1 MTNRSVS
8 KESLERKL
16 ENRKKKAFLCRFLPS
31 YAEECNVAMKYLPS
45 FLCIS
50 SRSRSA
56 SLLPVVPLFPTFV
69 PILLAVE
76 CSYNL

>member
-16 ENRKKKAFLCRFLPS
+16 ENRKKKAFLFRFLPS
-31 YAEECNVAMKYLPS
+31 YAEESNMAMKYLPS